1 MRISLL
7 AGLFSLA
14 ISGCMIV
21 PRPTDQELLALDNP
35 PPAVLAKL
43 EYFFPRV
50 LSWYEQVEI
59 ELSPKGHP
67 LSRPETEFAIRVGV
81 KDPGR
86 VRIVVLEDF
95 PLPSDPELRKE
106 AERIGMGSKTE
117 GGRTNGYVIMLK
129 AWTAENNSVIS
140 HELVHIG
147 QQDRL
152 GRESFLRRY
161 LIEMEMMGYSR
172 SPLELD
178 AYAKQSRSL

>member
-1 MRISLL
+1 MRIPFLF
-7 AGLFSLA
+7 AAFSLA

-21 PRPTDQELLALDNP
+21 PRPTDQELLALDAP
-35 PPAVLAKL
+35 PPTVLAKL
-43 EYFFPRV
+43 EHFFPRV

-59 ELSPKGHP
+59 ELLPKGRP
-67 LSRPETEFAIRVGV
+67 LSSREAEFAIRVGV
-81 KDPGR
+81 KEPSR
-86 VRIVVLEDF
+86 VRIVVLDDF

-129 AWTAENNSVIS
+129 AWTAENNSVVS

-161 LIEMEMMGYSR
+161 LIEVEMMGYAR

-178 AYAKQSRSL
+178 AYAKQSRFL